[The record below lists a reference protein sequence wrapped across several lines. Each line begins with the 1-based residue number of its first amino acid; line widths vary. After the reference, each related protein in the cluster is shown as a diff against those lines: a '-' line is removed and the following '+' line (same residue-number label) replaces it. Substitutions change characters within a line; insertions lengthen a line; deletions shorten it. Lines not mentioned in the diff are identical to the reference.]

1 MNVKFISVAAK
12 GFKAYASTYKGYFVH
27 LTEAATVNEVKYPA
41 GLYFGGE
48 SGWEYLTNDTNVAAI
63 EQKIKDAVNA
73 LDAKVAISS
82 WNADTRKLTI
92 TGGVDETDGK
102 VGVTNTNSAV
112 VYNADGVDSLIAG
125 ARTFAETED
134 ARLQVNA
141 GGKHTHAVSA
151 SGTIAPNL
159 TPTAKHITASATAPT
174 VTMSD
179 TKFIT
184 ELGTPTKEY
193 LVTDTIAA
201 NGMVTNLSADKVIYN
216 AEYNTANECLD
227 LTPVTLTV
235 TKNSNAITYATG
247 ASTTTTSSTASF
259 VTSYSKTSSAAASVA
274 SVTKPTITL
283 ADTATS
289 GGVVLLQS
297 VEGATTTVNVSGTAT
312 EAGEHNHTLS
322 KKTA

>member
-1 MNVKFISVAAK
+1 MKNI
-12 GFKAYASTYKGYFVH
+12 
-27 LTEAATVNEVKYPA
+27 N
-41 GLYFGGE
+41 
-48 SGWEYLTNDTNVAAI
+48 
-63 EQKIKDAVNA
+63 
-73 LDAKVAISS
+73 
-82 WNADTRKLTI
+82 
-92 TGGVDETDGK
+92 ETDGK

-125 ARTFAETED
+125 AKTYAETKVAEM
-134 ARLQVNA
+134 QVDA
-141 GGKHTHAVSA
+141 GGAHTHAVSA
-151 SGTIAPNL
+151 SGTITPNL
-159 TPTAKHITASATAPT
+159 TTTAKHITASATAPT
-174 VTMSD
+174 VTMSG
-179 TKFIT
+179 TKFLT
-184 ELGTPTKEY
+184 GLGTPTKEY

-201 NGMVTNLSADKVIYN
+201 NGMVTNLSANKVIYN

-235 TKNSNAITYATG
+235 TKNANAITYATG

-259 VTSYSKTSSAAASVA
+259 VTGYSSPSSAAASVA

-297 VEGATTTVNVSGTAT
+297 VAGATTNVTVSGTAT
-312 EAGEHNHTLS
+312 EAGSHSHTLS

>member
-1 MNVKFISVAAK
+1 M
-12 GFKAYASTYKGYFVH
+12 
-27 LTEAATVNEVKYPA
+27 
-41 GLYFGGE
+41 
-48 SGWEYLTNDTNVAAI
+48 
-63 EQKIKDAVNA
+63 
-73 LDAKVAISS
+73 
-82 WNADTRKLTI
+82 
-92 TGGVDETDGK
+92 
-102 VGVTNTNSAV
+102 
-112 VYNADGVDSLIAG
+112 IAG
-125 ARTFAETED
+125 AKTYAETEIGKM
-134 ARLQVNA
+134 QVDA
-141 GGKHTHAVSA
+141 GGAHTHSLSVSG
-151 SGTIAPNL
+151 SCTPNL
-159 TPTAKHITASATAPT
+159 TSTAKHITASATAPT
-174 VTMSD
+174 VKMSD
-179 TKFIT
+179 TKFLT
-184 ELGTPTKEY
+184 GLGEATKAY

-259 VTSYSKTSSAAASVA
+259 VTGYSKPTSAAASVA

-297 VEGATTTVNVSGTAT
+297 VEGASTPVTVSGTVG
-312 EAGEHNHTLS
+312 EAGSHSHTLS